1 LTRPITQ
8 LGIAEASRKS
18 EKGLE
23 TARDLPTS
31 SAGRHL
37 YNADKAEPAWNSK
50 RSPRARPISIL
61 SNF

>member
-1 LTRPITQ
+1 V
-8 LGIAEASRKS
+8 S

-50 RSPRARPISIL
+50 RSLRARPISIL
-61 SNF
+61 SNLIRLTAWWKCF